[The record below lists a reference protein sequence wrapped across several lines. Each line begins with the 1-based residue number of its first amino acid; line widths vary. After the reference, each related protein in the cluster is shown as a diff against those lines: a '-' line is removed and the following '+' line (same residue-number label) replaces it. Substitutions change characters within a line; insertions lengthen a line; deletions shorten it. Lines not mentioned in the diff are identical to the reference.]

1 MKQDNQYY
9 LFKFKNAITKL
20 LEADMIFRNE
30 LQFDTNSYFNV
41 KLDKP
46 YYSDKLR
53 NILRV
58 ISNYNDDEINMILR
72 SLSIV

>member
-1 MKQDNQYY
+1 
-9 LFKFKNAITKL
+9 
-20 LEADMIFRNE
+20 MIVRNE